1 VNIPGADAGA
11 DDATATGRF
20 AADLPPGTVLAGR
33 FRLDRLLGVGG
44 MGVVYQATDLQLGVP
59 VAIKLLRS
67 EMADRPGAFERFRQE
82 LLLSRQVSSP
92 HVVRIHD
99 IAQHEDRWLISMD
112 LVEGEPLDKLLDRE
126 GRMPVERALAI
137 ARQVALG
144 LAAAHA
150 RNVVHRDLKPSNVLL
165 GPDGTAYISD
175 FGIAR
180 SLGSRGMTVT
190 GTVVGTPDYLSPEQ
204 ARAEPVDAR
213 SDLYALGLVLYE
225 MLSGELAYAGATQSE
240 SIAQRLVGPP
250 PPIRRKRADV
260 PAWVERLLDRLL
272 RSNPAHRPRDAEAV
286 VQAIDARHVARDW
299 RPRRAVVLSVLALAA
314 VGAFAWLAW
323 QRGPLPVLPV
333 FASTPERLVMLPME
347 NATGDPAMGPA
358 ATALSEHLRQ
368 SLAAG
373 DGLPVVDGERVEQA
387 LAQIGLPDAVRSR
400 RGRGY
405 ALTL

>member
-165 GPDGTAYISD
+165 GPDGTAYVSD

-204 ARAEPVDAR
+204 ARA
-213 SDLYALGLVLYE
+213 
-225 MLSGELAYAGATQSE
+225 
-240 SIAQRLVGPP
+240 
-250 PPIRRKRADV
+250 
-260 PAWVERLLDRLL
+260 
-272 RSNPAHRPRDAEAV
+272 
-286 VQAIDARHVARDW
+286 
-299 RPRRAVVLSVLALAA
+299 
-314 VGAFAWLAW
+314 
-323 QRGPLPVLPV
+323 
-333 FASTPERLVMLPME
+333 
-347 NATGDPAMGPA
+347 
-358 ATALSEHLRQ
+358 
-368 SLAAG
+368 
-373 DGLPVVDGERVEQA
+373 
-387 LAQIGLPDAVRSR
+387 
-400 RGRGY
+400 
-405 ALTL
+405 